1 MVPIRS
7 SVAGRRLRTLA
18 AAPIAAALLLTGCTA
33 TSAVRTTAF
42 TATQVAAPDL
52 GINITNLMQTAL
64 PSALN
69 AYIQSEG
76 GHAAVAVLDQL
87 TGAHIEV
94 NQDQRF
100 QTASIVKFDIL
111 ATRLYQVQ
119 KSGTTLSSGQQALA
133 KLMITQSDNDA
144 ASNLYSADNG
154 AIGVTS
160 ANNVFG
166 LTETTPNT
174 SWGRTHT
181 TAADQIRLLS
191 AVFGPHSPLNDDS
204 RNYMMSLMSQVEP
217 DQAWGITAAKTDA
230 ATGVYVKNGWVEM
243 DDYGHMEGDNS
254 IGRITEPG
262 HDWLIA
268 TMSNYN
274 KTDEAGEAILEGLA
288 KLAVG
293 GLRLTSVPTSD

>member
-1 MVPIRS
+1 MVFFRGS
-7 SVAGRRLRTLA
+7 AGRRLSVLA
-18 AAPIAAALLLTGCTA
+18 APMVVVLLLSGCSA
-33 TSAVRTTAF
+33 TTTDIRTTAF
-42 TATQVAAPDL
+42 TATQVAALDL
-52 GINITNLMQTAL
+52 GLNVTNLMGAAL

-69 AYIQSEG
+69 AYIASKG
-76 GHAAVAVLDQL
+76 GHAAVAVVDQV
-87 TGAHIEV
+87 TGAHVEV
-94 NQDQRF
+94 NEDRRF

-119 KSGTTLSSGQQALA
+119 KAGTTLSSGQRALA
-133 KLMITQSDNDA
+133 KLMITQSDNNA
-144 ASNLYSADNG
+144 ASALYAADHG
-154 AIGVTS
+154 ASGVTS

-166 LTETTPNT
+166 LTETTPNS

-181 TAADQIRLLS
+181 TASDQVRLLT
-191 AVFGPHSPLNDDS
+191 AVFGPHSPLNDDN
-204 RNYMMSLMSQVEP
+204 RQYMMSLMSQVEP

-243 DDYGHMEGDNS
+243 DDFGHMEGDNS

-274 KTDEAGEAILEGLA
+274 RTDEAGEAILEGLA
-288 KLAVG
+288 KIAVG
-293 GLRLTSVPTSD
+293 GLRQTTAIVPN